1 MPREMNPT
9 DFMMQMME
17 DLDNIEEIVIVRRYK
32 DGSIDYGHS
41 TGSRINMYAMLTAA
55 QAFVQAGITV
65 SEMPQI
71 EG

>member
-9 DFMMQMME
+9 DFMMTMME
-17 DLDNIEEIVIVRRYK
+17 DLDNIEEIVIIRRYK
-32 DGSIDYGHS
+32 DGCIDYGHS
-41 TGSRINMYAMLTAA
+41 TGSRINMYAMVTAA
-55 QAFVQAGITV
+55 QVFISASITV